1 MSKWVGADMKD
12 TIGVGDGP
20 NDMEMLRTVAVSVA
34 MGERFEDLKAL
45 ADVVT
50 DDVGE
55 DGIKKCL
62 QKIRSYL
69 KASVRV
75 KYRESVPEEIPPGR
89 QPQKP

>member
-1 MSKWVGADMKD
+1 MKD

-34 MGERFEDLKAL
+34 MGNASEDLKAL

-55 DGIKKCL
+55 DGIKNAFRKL
-62 QKIRSYL
+62 GLI
-69 KASVRV
+69 
-75 KYRESVPEEIPPGR
+75 
-89 QPQKP
+89 